1 MNKVAVISGAS
12 SGIGAATAK
21 GLAGAGYDVVLLARR
36 EDRLKG
42 VRDEIVDAGGQA
54 TYVVLD
60 VTDNEAVQ
68 AFASTVERCDVLVNN
83 AGGAIGTDPVLQAD
97 PGDWRKMYEVNVIG
111 PLQLTQALAPAL
123 RNNKDTDDAVIVV
136 LTSTAGHGVYE
147 GGGGYTTAKH
157 GEHALTGTLRLEL
170 SGEPFRIIEI
180 APGMVATEEF
190 SLNRFGGDQ
199 AKADAVYAGVPDPL
213 SAEDV
218 ADTIVW
224 AVTRPKHVNVDLL
237 VLRPRAQAAQHKVH
251 RVKESRR

>member
-12 SGIGAATAK
+12 SGIGAATAR
-21 GLAGAGYDVVLLARR
+21 GLARAGYEVVLLARR
-36 EDRLKG
+36 EDRLKEVCG
-42 VRDEIVDAGGQA
+42 QIVDAGGRA
-54 TYVVLD
+54 TYCVLD
-60 VTDNEAVQ
+60 VTDAEAVQ
-68 AFASTVERCDVLVNN
+68 AFASTVDRVDVLVNN
-83 AGGAIGTDPVLQAD
+83 AGGAIGTDPVLKAD
-97 PGDWRKMYEVNVIG
+97 PADWRAMYEVNVIG
-111 PLQLTQALAPAL
+111 SLQLTQALVP
-123 RNNKDTDDAVIVV
+123 RMRHTDDAVILV

-180 APGMVATEEF
+180 APGMVATPEF

-251 RVKESRR
+251 RVKPA